1 MRIQNY
7 SIRDVMKGVEGRKN
21 YLCTR
26 QEGRLL
32 QAAPARGTP
41 PVHRR
46 DGACEEGKEKVMKLM
61 VKPYLSAERY
71 GNTYQDTMHKID
83 IKHKYYG
90 KF

>member
-32 QAAPARGTP
+32 QAALARGTP
-41 PVHRR
+41 PVHRG
-46 DGACEEGKEKVMKLM
+46 DGACEKGKEKVMKLM
-61 VKPYLSAERY
+61 VKPYLSV
-71 GNTYQDTMHKID
+71 
-83 IKHKYYG
+83 
-90 KF
+90 

>member
-32 QAAPARGTP
+32 QAALARGTP
-41 PVHRR
+41 PVHRG

-61 VKPYLSAERY
+61 VKPYLSVPEPRDMV
-71 GNTYQDTMHKID
+71 TS
-83 IKHKYYG
+83 IK
-90 KF
+90 